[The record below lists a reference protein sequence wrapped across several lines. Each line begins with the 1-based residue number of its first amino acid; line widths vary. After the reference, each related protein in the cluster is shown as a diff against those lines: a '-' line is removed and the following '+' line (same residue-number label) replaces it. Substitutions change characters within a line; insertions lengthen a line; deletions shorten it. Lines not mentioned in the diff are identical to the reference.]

1 MYACI
6 HGIGSGF
13 PPGCAPPAMHPPIFA
28 THPASRFANC
38 LMRSAPALFRQSGF
52 LWDREYWVSRR
63 FLLSDAGERTPYKR
77 SATIPCGCTP
87 E

>member
-6 HGIGSGF
+6 HRIGSGF
-13 PPGCAPPAMHPPIFA
+13 SAGVCPPAMHPPIFA

-52 LWDREYWVSRR
+52 L
-63 FLLSDAGERTPYKR
+63 
-77 SATIPCGCTP
+77 
-87 E
+87 